1 MPEELERKLAAILA
15 ADIAGYSA
23 LMGANEEATVRDLKA
38 HQAVVLPMIAK
49 HGGRIIDTAGD
60 GILAEFPSVVNAIEC
75 AVALQKVMAERNAG
89 IPTERQMRYRIGVN
103 LGDVIHDQQRV
114 YGDGVNIAARLES
127 IAEPG
132 GVCISGEAFAQV
144 QRKLPLRFVDIG
156 EHQLKN
162 ITDPVRVYRIDTAQ
176 HVMGTPSTK
185 RTLTLPDKPSIA
197 VLPFANLSGDPDQE
211 YFGDGIAEDI
221 LTDLAKLRWL
231 FVIARNSS
239 FTFRGKAIDVRLVSR
254 ELGVRYVLEGSVRR
268 AGNRVRVTAQL
279 IDATTGSHVWAS
291 RYDRDLAD
299 IFAVQDEITAAIA
312 EAIAPAIIGAEQQRA
327 LHKSAEH
334 LDAWEAYHRGL
345 WHLGMDSRE
354 HLEIARDFFEQAT
367 VLDPNFAAPYAGL
380 ARVTSRVAYVQA
392 MSLSEAARATERLAR
407 QALAL
412 DPALPIAYAWLG
424 QAMYY
429 IGDLE
434 GCIQHCDQGL
444 SLDGNCAGAHGIKG
458 AALVFAGRRA
468 EGRQSLRTCLRLD
481 PRGPG
486 RATKFIEI
494 AISHYL
500 DGDYEL
506 SAETSRQVL
515 RQYPDLAAAYR
526 FLLASL
532 GQLGRQAEC
541 EALMKI
547 APPDYDHYARHRPP
561 WFSPKDHDHM
571 LEGMRKAGW
580 SE

>member
-1 MPEELERKLAAILA
+1 
-15 ADIAGYSA
+15 
-23 LMGANEEATVRDLKA
+23 
-38 HQAVVLPMIAK
+38 
-49 HGGRIIDTAGD
+49 
-60 GILAEFPSVVNAIEC
+60 
-75 AVALQKVMAERNAG
+75 
-89 IPTERQMRYRIGVN
+89 
-103 LGDVIHDQQRV
+103 
-114 YGDGVNIAARLES
+114 
-127 IAEPG
+127 
-132 GVCISGEAFAQV
+132 
-144 QRKLPLRFVDIG
+144 
-156 EHQLKN
+156 
-162 ITDPVRVYRIDTAQ
+162 
-176 HVMGTPSTK
+176 
-185 RTLTLPDKPSIA
+185 
-197 VLPFANLSGDPDQE
+197 LSGDPDQQ

-239 FTFRGKAIDVRLVSR
+239 FTFRGKAIDIRLVSR

-291 RYDRDLAD
+291 RYDRALAD

-312 EAIAPAIIGAEQQRA
+312 AAIAPAIIDAEQQRA

-345 WHLGMDSRE
+345 WHLAVDNRE
-354 HLEIARDFFEQAT
+354 HLELARNFFEKAT
-367 VLDPNFAAPYAGL
+367 VIDPSFAAPYAGL
-380 ARVTSRVAYVQA
+380 ARVATRVAYSYQT
-392 MSLSEAARATERLAR
+392 MSLSEAAHTSERLAR

-412 DPALPIAYAWLG
+412 DPALAVAYAHLG
-424 QAMYY
+424 RAMYY
-429 IGDLE
+429 MGDLE

-458 AALVFAGRRA
+458 PALVFAGRRA
-468 EGRQSLRTCLRLD
+468 EGRQSLRACLRLD
-481 PRGPG
+481 PRDPA
-486 RATKFIEI
+486 RATRFIEI

-532 GQLGRQAEC
+532 AQLGRQAEC
-541 EALMKI
+541 EALIKI
-547 APPDYDHYARHRPP
+547 APAGYDYYAHHRPP
-561 WFSPKDHDHM
+561 WFGLKDHEHM

-580 SE
+580 CE